1 MEYWNIGEKINP
13 SNPVFQY
20 SSTPM
25 KYSSILFDLD
35 GTLVKTISLYE
46 RAVIETML
54 FFGATLT
61 TERFAE
67 IYRMSDSIGH
77 WMQEFGIDA
86 QRKQEVRKK
95 RDVLY
100 MDLLRA
106 NVHWYPGAEDMLKN
120 LSRDRKLG
128 LVTGSWKTY
137 VDAIEERL
145 PVQKHFKT
153 VITADDMGDFH
164 KPHPHSLLLASDRL
178 GVDPKT
184 SIYVGDQLFDIHAA
198 KAAGMESAVVLTEY
212 TPKEAAEEADYVLT
226 HITDLLKI
234 TK

>member
-1 MEYWNIGEKINP
+1 MR
-13 SNPVFQY
+13 
-20 SSTPM
+20 
-25 KYSSILFDLD
+25 YSSILFDLD
-35 GTLVKTISLYE
+35 GTLVNSIALYE

-61 TERFAE
+61 PERFAE

-77 WMQEFGIDA
+77 WMQEFGIEAD
-86 QRKQEVRKK
+86 RKQEVRAK
-95 RDVLY
+95 RDALY

-106 NVHWYPGAEDMLKN
+106 NVNWYPGAEELLKN
-120 LSRDRKLG
+120 LSQDRKLG

-164 KPHPHSLLLASDRL
+164 KPHPHSLLLAADRL
-178 GVDPKT
+178 GIDPKT

-198 KAAGMESAVVLTEY
+198 KAAGMQSAVVLTEY
-212 TPKEAAEEADYVLT
+212 TPEEAAEEADYVLES
-226 HITDLLKI
+226 IADLLKI
-234 TK
+234 M